1 MELEEIRLRRLA
13 NHGLISPLER
23 LEAARRLCG
32 IQAQFMSYAQHA
44 LRVRCSDWER
54 GGEGLVKNWT
64 LRGTLHVFTE
74 SDLPLFIRAEN
85 YRKNEWSGQSFWNS
99 RPDWALTPERQSRFT
114 EVVLEALAGGPKT
127 RDELKS
133 ACRAEGMTEAETGS
147 MFHPWGGGVRQLC
160 ERGFINYDA
169 GEKKEFCLAPAF
181 EPLPESEAKLELAK
195 RYFEFYGP
203 ATVKDA
209 AYFFGTSQAEVKKL
223 LSQLPVTAQGLGGR
237 TYFRIGGEEPER
249 DIPRCIFL
257 AGFDQLMLGYEK
269 RESLFLRPEHLRG
282 IFNLAGIVLPIVAA
296 FSLFIMSFTN
306 STVMFDTAL
315 RFGRT
320 RRQSLAL
327 VVALLALEGAFVMG
341 LAGLLA
347 LAERFLL
354 PGLWAKLAGFE
365 GWKLGLNMPLPEGS
379 QPAQAALLQIE
390 DFVLA
395 WWWYPLLWAAAL
407 AAETPGLAAYLPVLL
422 VAGAITGFVNGAL
435 ALAVRK
441 RFP

>member
-1 MELEEIRLRRLA
+1 MELEEIRIRRLA

-160 ERGFINYDA
+160 ERGFINYAA

-282 IFNLAGIVLPIVAA
+282 IFNLAGIVLP
-296 FSLFIMSFTN
+296 
-306 STVMFDTAL
+306 
-315 RFGRT
+315 
-320 RRQSLAL
+320 
-327 VVALLALEGAFVMG
+327 ALLLRGEVAGRWKKKGRRLCIEPFSPLGAGDRAAVAEAAQALWGSFAALEF
-341 LAGLLA
+341 
-347 LAERFLL
+347 
-354 PGLWAKLAGFE
+354 
-365 GWKLGLNMPLPEGS
+365 
-379 QPAQAALLQIE
+379 
-390 DFVLA
+390 
-395 WWWYPLLWAAAL
+395 
-407 AAETPGLAAYLPVLL
+407 
-422 VAGAITGFVNGAL
+422 TG
-435 ALAVRK
+435 
-441 RFP
+441 

>member
-160 ERGFINYDA
+160 ERGFINYAA

-195 RYFEFYGP
+195 RYFEFY
-203 ATVKDA
+203 A
-209 AYFFGTSQAEVKKL
+209 
-223 LSQLPVTAQGLGGR
+223 LPR
-237 TYFRIGGEEPER
+237 
-249 DIPRCIFL
+249 
-257 AGFDQLMLGYEK
+257 
-269 RESLFLRPEHLRG
+269 
-282 IFNLAGIVLPIVAA
+282 
-296 FSLFIMSFTN
+296 
-306 STVMFDTAL
+306 
-315 RFGRT
+315 
-320 RRQSLAL
+320 
-327 VVALLALEGAFVMG
+327 
-341 LAGLLA
+341 
-347 LAERFLL
+347 
-354 PGLWAKLAGFE
+354 
-365 GWKLGLNMPLPEGS
+365 
-379 QPAQAALLQIE
+379 
-390 DFVLA
+390 
-395 WWWYPLLWAAAL
+395 
-407 AAETPGLAAYLPVLL
+407 
-422 VAGAITGFVNGAL
+422 
-435 ALAVRK
+435 
-441 RFP
+441 